1 MMSYLIFF
9 AFIALIVYYG
19 YILFKIIKKFIDKK
33 LKEKK
38 VFSKINDLLH
48 NASESHEQTNDE

>member
-38 VFSKINDLLH
+38 VFSKINVVVGRI
-48 NASESHEQTNDE
+48 QRFF